1 MPTLKIN
8 CRIYLN
14 LSEKCLKKENDQM
27 KELNERIRD
36 LREDNDLKQSDIAD
50 YLGVTQQTYS
60 NYETGNRD
68 IPTNVVIQLAQF
80 YKVSTDYLLSSNA
93 SYVGNVDMNAQY
105 LGDVTLHDIVYDL
118 QKLNKLNRKEL
129 VDYVHF
135 LRLRK

>member
-1 MPTLKIN
+1 M
-8 CRIYLN
+8 
-14 LSEKCLKKENDQM
+14 KK
-27 KELNERIRD
+27 LNERIRD